1 MTFTVNHDGT
11 VNKVEMKDDITKVEI
26 LKVNAETGRPLAGA
40 VFEIWDHAGN
50 VIDKWVSTET
60 AHKVYGTLNAGETY
74 ILHEVSAP
82 SGYKKMEDVEFKVN
96 DYADVLTIIA
106 DNRKNG
112 GGGNSSDYTI
122 RIKKS

>member
-1 MTFTVNHDGT
+1 M
-11 VNKVEMKDDITKVEI
+11 
-26 LKVNAETGRPLAGA
+26 
-40 VFEIWDHAGN
+40 
-50 VIDKWVSTET
+50 
-60 AHKVYGTLNAGETY
+60 YGTLNAGETY

-122 RIKKS
+122 RIKKVDTDGNAVPGAAFKVTDGSGNVLSGVREENGTVFKFHVKTPHCVGNHTSAGIYTTGE